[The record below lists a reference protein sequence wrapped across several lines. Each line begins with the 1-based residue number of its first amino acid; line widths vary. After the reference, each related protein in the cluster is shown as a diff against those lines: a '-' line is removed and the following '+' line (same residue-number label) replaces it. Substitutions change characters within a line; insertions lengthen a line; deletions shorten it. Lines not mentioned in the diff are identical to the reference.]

1 MSNPPPDGTKSF
13 VTERRRHR
21 RFGIERDGKVYAPDT
36 RTYSPARS
44 RDLSV
49 GGAML
54 EVDCERPFAP
64 GQRIDITVASS
75 TDGIVRNESM
85 VQAVVIRADAIRG
98 KKQTIAVR
106 YLGAQRAHAAA

>member
-1 MSNPPPDGTKSF
+1 MSNPSSF
-13 VTERRRHR
+13 ITERRRHR

-36 RTYSPARS
+36 RTYSPART

-54 EVDCERPFAP
+54 EVDADRPFTP
-64 GQRIDITVASS
+64 GQRVDIAVASS

-85 VQAVVIRADAIRG
+85 VQAVVIRADALRG